1 MNYAR
6 SVVDVGL
13 APIVRIFQEAPLAPL
28 PNMHVVRDREP
39 ICRDHFLTL
48 PAAPAR
54 SFADLVHDAPVITPN
69 EVALALGLENWLWFE
84 KGRAEFCTSMQT
96 EAHAHAHLLPSIAFS
111 SDTVLA
117 LATDASAMR
126 FGDFRAALALAAT
139 QPGTYLLFGSD
150 VGDWF
155 LLKPPSKLLLEKR
168 FIRRYLTARLVE
180 Q

>member
-13 APIVRIFQEAPLAPL
+13 APVARIFQEASLARL
-28 PNMHVVRDREP
+28 PNTHVVRDREP
-39 ICRDHFLTL
+39 ICHDHFLTL
-48 PAAPAR
+48 PAASAH
-54 SFADLVHDAPVITPN
+54 SFADLAHDAPIITPN
-69 EVALALGLENWLWFE
+69 EVALALGLEHWLWFE

-117 LATDASAMR
+117 LATEVRATP
-126 FGDFRAALALAAT
+126 FGDFRAALASAAT

-155 LLKPPSKLLLEKR
+155 LLQPPSKILLEKR
-168 FIRRYLTARLVE
+168 FIRRYLTARLVAR
-180 Q
+180 